1 MKKKLTLSVFCIA
14 VAIAAMMGGTLAWFT
29 DTDSTP
35 KNTFKAGVLSLD
47 VNDKFNFEDKTY
59 DDFTPGDNVAK
70 TVNATNDGT
79 KREFV
84 RVMITETRTLKL
96 HYDGTALVE
105 YFHSLDA
112 NNLSTKTPGIF
123 AATLIGG
130 QWVVDYNVDGNPVAF
145 TGQTGRTGIYITN
158 LGGYDATSWTGSTN
172 VNGDTQPTYAP
183 VVKLSNTSDLGS
195 ALVPVPGSSIDVYRT
210 LPQDQWKITTTHNRD
225 MADIN
230 WYTLGSTPFAAGLWT
245 QMTDGYWYFNQA
257 LYPAGYDGS
266 PANGND
272 NPAFPATVAPLL
284 SSVEF
289 PQTIRDNIYQGSD
302 YTIDFTFETIQVTN
316 GAAAAA
322 WGHSFSKDLTLP
334 VNLGADVIGTWS

>member
-29 DTDSTP
+29 DTDTTP
-35 KNTFKAGVLSLD
+35 TNTFKAGVLSLD

-96 HYDGTALVE
+96 HYAGTALVE
-105 YFHSLDA
+105 YLHSLDA

-145 TGQTGRTGIYITN
+145 TGQPGRTGIYVTN
-158 LGGYDATSWTGSTN
+158 LGGYDATSWSGQ
-172 VNGDTQPTYAP
+172 NGTTAPTYAP
-183 VVKLSNTSDLGS
+183 AMKLSNTSDPAS
-195 ALVPVPGSSIDVYRT
+195 ALVAVPGSSIDVYRE
-210 LPQDQWKITTTHNRD
+210 LPASQWFTTTTNDRD

-245 QMTDGYWYFNQA
+245 QKADHYWYFNQA

-272 NPAFPATVAPLL
+272 NPAFLATVAPLV

-289 PQTIRDNIYQGSD
+289 PSTARDNIYQGSV

-322 WGHSFSKDLTLP
+322 WGHTFSDDLST
-334 VNLGADVIGTWS
+334 NLAPNVIGTWS